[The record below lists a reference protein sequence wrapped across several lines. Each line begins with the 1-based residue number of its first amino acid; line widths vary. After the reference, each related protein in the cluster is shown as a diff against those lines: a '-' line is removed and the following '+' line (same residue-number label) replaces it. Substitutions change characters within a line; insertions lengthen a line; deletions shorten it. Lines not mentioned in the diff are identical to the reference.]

1 VIVKLLSFVIVGS
14 VLCAHALEAQTVPRW
29 SVELAGGAGRHIEN
43 AGAIWYEN
51 DASPVL
57 RLAVSRRLGPEAR
70 LAPYVSVEAG
80 PDLISGRN
88 AICYT
93 APNGTCLKTFADNG
107 SFGVGVGAKYAL
119 ISRVLVGT
127 QVGGGY
133 YDSHAR
139 AFLEA
144 NAALRVVSHLSL
156 TSAVREMRWSSRGY
170 GYWFRPVTFGI
181 QIN

>member
-1 VIVKLLSFVIVGS
+1 MIVKLLSFVIVGS

-80 PDLISGRN
+80 PDLILGRN

-127 QVGGGY
+127 QVGGGW
-133 YDSHAR
+133 YDDSPR
-139 AFLEA
+139 AFIEA
-144 NAALRVVSHLSL
+144 NAALRLFSHVALAS
-156 TSAVREMRWSSRGY
+156 TVRDMRWRLHGQP
-170 GYWFRPVTFGI
+170 YWYQPVTIGI
-181 QIN
+181 QFN

>member
-1 VIVKLLSFVIVGS
+1 MKILSFVLVGS
-14 VLCAHALEAQTVPRW
+14 VLCANALEAQTVPRW

-70 LAPYVSVEAG
+70 LAPYVSVEGG
-80 PDLISGRN
+80 PDLTN
-88 AICYT
+88 ATLAICRVS
-93 APNGTCLKTFADNG
+93 PNGTCRRDFADNG
-107 SFGVGVGAKYAL
+107 SLGVGVGVRYAL
-119 ISRVLVGT
+119 ASRVLVGT

>member
-1 VIVKLLSFVIVGS
+1 MKLLSF
-14 VLCAHALEAQTVPRW
+14 ALVSSLLVAPELYAQTVPRW
-29 SVELAGGAGRHIEN
+29 SLEVASGSGRRTEN
-43 AGAIWYEN
+43 AGEVWYTGDRSN
-51 DASPVL
+51 VL
-57 RLAVSRRLGPEAR
+57 RFAVSWRLGPAAR
-70 LAPYVSVEAG
+70 LAPYVSVEGG
-80 PDLISGRN
+80 PDLTN
-88 AICYT
+88 ATLAICRVS
-93 APNGTCLKTFADNG
+93 PNGTCRRDFADNG
-107 SFGVGVGAKYAL
+107 SLGVGVGVRYAL
-119 ISRVLVGT
+119 ASRVLVGT